1 MSELGDNGIRIRL
14 KSDLESI
21 LNMVGISLGSS
32 KWEAIW
38 NQIGID
44 LESSWNWQEIR
55 LESIEIRME
64 STQNQVGMD

>member
-1 MSELGDNGIRIRL
+1 MSELGDNGIRNRL

-21 LNMVGISLGSS
+21 LNMVEISLGSS